1 MGSVTG
7 LPQPQRPQ
15 KPLRTRRKDQEFLPA
30 ALEILEIPPSP
41 VGIYLS
47 VIICVLVAIALLWAF
62 IGRIDIIASAQ
73 GKIHP
78 TGRVK
83 VVQSLQ
89 TGKVKS
95 MLVTNGTRVSPGEVL
110 LTLDDSE
117 VQAQVVGAQAM
128 LASYRAEIERR
139 RVAVNTAHGIDP
151 TNISSIETPA
161 IVWDATIPKSI
172 QLRESGVLSG
182 DLGQLRSELSSLEAQ
197 IAQKLAAA
205 ENLVATMTAQSELI
219 ATLQD
224 RSDIRQTLVATQ
236 AGSKSDWLDTV
247 EKVKTEEV
255 TLATERG
262 ELADTKAGLEVLHR
276 DFIKTREAFVA
287 DNLQKLADAA
297 RQADDL
303 EQKLKQ
309 AQTELEHTVLTS
321 SIEGVVQD
329 SSVTTIGQVVTP
341 GAQLMRI
348 VPVDPSLNIEAYL
361 PNGDIGF
368 VRTGQTVSVK
378 LEAFPFTR
386 YGTVPGVITH
396 IAKDAIPEPDAQQ
409 IEADP
414 ARTTDAGSS
423 VTGQAD
429 RTQNL
434 VFPIT
439 VELERNT
446 IVADGQ
452 TINLSPGMAVTAEI
466 KTGRR
471 RILEYVFSPV
481 VEVAETAMHER

>member
-1 MGSVTG
+1 MDGGITPHQ
-7 LPQPQRPQ
+7 LRRPR
-15 KPLRTRRKDQEFLPA
+15 KPLRARRKDQEFLPA

-47 VIICVLVAIALLWAF
+47 ALICALVAIALVWAF

-95 MLVTNGTRVSPGEVL
+95 MPVANGTRVSAGEVL

-117 VQAQVVGAQAM
+117 LQAQVAGTQAT

-139 RVAVNTAHGIDP
+139 RAAVGAVRGIDP
-151 TNISSIETPA
+151 VNITSIEVPA
-161 IVWDATIPKSI
+161 IAWDASIPESI
-172 QLRESGVLSG
+172 QLREGSVLNG
-182 DLGQLRSELSSLEAQ
+182 DFNQLRSALSSLEAQ
-197 IAQKLAAA
+197 ISQKTTAA
-205 ENLVATMTAQSELI
+205 ENLVATITAQSELI

-236 AGSKSDWLDTV
+236 AGSKSDWLDTL
-247 EKVKTEEV
+247 EKVKTEQV
-255 TLATERG
+255 TLASERG
-262 ELADTKAGLEVLHR
+262 ELADTGAQLEVLRR
-276 DFIKTREAFVA
+276 DFVKTREAFVA

-309 AQTELEHTVLTS
+309 AQAELDQTVLKS
-321 SIEGVVQD
+321 PIEGVVQD
-329 SSVTTIGQVVTP
+329 SSVTTIGQVVTS
-341 GAQLMRI
+341 GVQLMRI
-348 VPVDPSLNIEAYL
+348 VPADPALSIEAYL

-368 VRTGQTVSVK
+368 VRTGQAVSVK

-414 ARTTDAGSS
+414 ARTTGVGSI
-423 VTGQAD
+423 TGQAD

-452 TINLSPGMAVTAEI
+452 TVNLSPGMAVTAEI

-481 VEVAETAMHER
+481 VEVAESAMHER